1 MSERCPVCCGDSPGG
16 AAHPRCCLRLYG
28 ARMPPALPYTW
39 ASLNALAE
47 KVVRRSV
54 SVPGVQPKLSMHLER
69 AAWEGGRESVRR
81 LTLVGMEG
89 SYILKPP
96 VPAYPEMPELEHLTL
111 NMAGLFG
118 IETAPCGLIAL
129 EDGPKAFVARRMD
142 RTAQG
147 KLHMED
153 MCQLTDR
160 LTEQKYR
167 GSLEQVG
174 RAILLHASNPLLDAA
189 RFFDVVLFCF
199 LTGNADM
206 HLKNFSL
213 IREADGMIRLS
224 PAYDLLPTALL
235 IPEDREESAL
245 ALNGKKRRLTR
256 ADFLA
261 LARSMKLA
269 EKTAHRAVEK
279 CLARVSGALAFI
291 KRGLCGD
298 ASQKAF
304 AELMAERA
312 QRLDAGP

>member
-1 MSERCPVCCGDSPGG
+1 MSERCPICGGDSPGG
-16 AAHPRCCLRLYG
+16 AAHPRCCQRLYG
-28 ARMPPALPYTW
+28 VRTPPALPYTW
-39 ASLNALAE
+39 EALNALAE
-47 KVVRRSV
+47 NIVRRSV

-69 AAWEGGRESVRR
+69 TGKAGDGNPVRR

-89 SYILKPP
+89 NYILKPP
-96 VPAYPEMPELEHLTL
+96 VPDYPDMPELEHLTL

-118 IETAPCGLIAL
+118 IETVPCGLIAL
-129 EDGPKAFVARRMD
+129 EDGPWAFIARRMD

-174 RAILLHASNPLLDAA
+174 RAILRHASNPLLDAA

-213 IREADGMIRLS
+213 LREADGMIRLF
-224 PAYDLLPTALL
+224 PAYDLLPTVLL

-245 ALNGKKRRLTR
+245 TLNRKKRRLTR
-256 ADFLA
+256 TDFLS

-269 EKTAHRAVEK
+269 DKTAERAVDR
-279 CLARVSGALAFI
+279 CLASVPDALAFI
-291 KRGLCGD
+291 KRGFCRD
-298 ASQKAF
+298 ATQKAF
-304 AELMAERA
+304 KKLMAERA
-312 QRLDAGP
+312 ERLART

>member
-1 MSERCPVCCGDSPGG
+1 MSERCSICCEDSPGG
-16 AAHPRCCLRLYG
+16 ACHPRCCLRLYG
-28 ARMPPALPYTW
+28 TRTPPTLPYTW

-47 KVVRRSV
+47 NVVRRSV

-69 AAWEGGRESVRR
+69 AGRTGGGEPVRR
-81 LTLVGMEG
+81 LTLVGKEG
-89 SYILKPP
+89 QHILKPP
-96 VPAYPEMPELEHLTL
+96 VKAYPEMPELEHLTM

-129 EDGPKAFVARRMD
+129 EDGPWAFIARRMD
-142 RTAQG
+142 RIPKG

-153 MCQLTDR
+153 MGQLTDR
-160 LTEQKYR
+160 LAEQKYR

-174 RAILLHASNPLLDAA
+174 RAILRHASNPLLDAA

-213 IREADGMIRLS
+213 LRDIDGMIRLA
-224 PAYDLLPTALL
+224 PAYDLLPTVLL

-245 ALNGKKRRLTR
+245 TLNGKKSRLTR

-261 LARSMKLA
+261 LARSINLA
-269 EKTAHRAVEK
+269 EKTVERAVEQ
-279 CLARVSGALAFI
+279 CMARVPEALAFVE
-291 KRGLCGD
+291 RGFCRP
-298 ASQKAF
+298 AIRKAYR
-304 AELMAERA
+304 ELMAERA
-312 QRLDAGP
+312 KRLGET